1 MMKTKRFLSLLLTL
15 LLLAPAFAGC
25 GEKTPPDIPAPAPDT
40 TTDAPA
46 SGETVTT
53 EPETTVLDAVP
64 VLDFGGASF
73 RTIAQPGMMDF
84 YTEEETGEIVN
95 DAVFARNRAAEER
108 FSIVIE
114 PTREENY
121 NMISSIITAAVQSG
135 SDDFDLVLGQMYKT
149 GQDALRGL
157 FANWNTIP
165 YVQLDNPWYTKNVQD
180 ASVKDLLYMIESDLV
195 LSYAAQTWMLLYNK
209 TKAADYGMTEDLYQ
223 TVRDGAWTLDHLIEL
238 TEGAYDD
245 LDGDGVRGPNDFFGF
260 GSTPNGCMLAAFLYA
275 CDTRLVTLDAD
286 ANVTQQLG
294 DERSIDLLNRL
305 AVLFTTS
312 PGTWM
317 KGDAKTRVDM
327 FPRGNYLFQPMY
339 AGDLLGLMREFSDD
353 FGVLPL
359 PKYDAEQKEYY
370 TVVDGGANIL
380 SVLKTAEHRD
390 MIGAVTEVM
399 SAESYRTVIPAY
411 CDSALSM
418 KGVRDRDSSEMMRL
432 ILDSRAIDFGYL
444 YDGWNGWVMKLP
456 DMITRPQTIASTFKK
471 GSAAIQKTYENMVEK
486 LIAGAE

>member
-1 MMKTKRFLSLLLTL
+1 MMKTKRFLSLLLAL
-15 LLLAPAFAGC
+15 LLLVPAFAGC
-25 GEKTPPDIPAPAPDT
+25 GEKTPTDVPDTAPDT

-238 TEGAYDD
+238 TEGTDHDWEDEKADRAAFGA
-245 LDGDGVRGPNDFFGF
+245 GDVPGDAGRAGVR
-260 GSTPNGCMLAAFLYA
+260 
-275 CDTRLVTLDAD
+275 
-286 ANVTQQLG
+286 
-294 DERSIDLLNRL
+294 
-305 AVLFTTS
+305 
-312 PGTWM
+312 
-317 KGDAKTRVDM
+317 
-327 FPRGNYLFQPMY
+327 RG
-339 AGDLLGLMREFSDD
+339 
-353 FGVLPL
+353 
-359 PKYDAEQKEYY
+359 
-370 TVVDGGANIL
+370 
-380 SVLKTAEHRD
+380 
-390 MIGAVTEVM
+390 
-399 SAESYRTVIPAY
+399 
-411 CDSALSM
+411 
-418 KGVRDRDSSEMMRL
+418 RDRRRGE
-432 ILDSRAIDFGYL
+432 RAAA
-444 YDGWNGWVMKLP
+444 NG
-456 DMITRPQTIASTFKK
+456 
-471 GSAAIQKTYENMVEK
+471 AAE
-486 LIAGAE
+486 AG